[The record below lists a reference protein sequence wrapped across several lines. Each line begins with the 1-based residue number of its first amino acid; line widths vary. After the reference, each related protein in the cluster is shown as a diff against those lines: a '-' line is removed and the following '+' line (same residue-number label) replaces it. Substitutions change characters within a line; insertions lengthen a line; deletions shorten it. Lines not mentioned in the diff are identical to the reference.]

1 VKKLFASLMT
11 VALLGAVFVSP
22 AQAAPKPKMY
32 ANCAAVLKVFPSGV
46 AKTQAAARVAMADG
60 KARPAVNKKT
70 YDLNAKKLD
79 RNGNLVLCEQV
90 AAAPAAPVAVT
101 GIKYTLTGIAIYD
114 ALNQS
119 RADSGQITQAQS
131 NALTR
136 LGTAVTSPRQNTKV
150 KTCPL
155 WGFDVF
161 RTGYLDSAITPQVL
175 VAIGLTENDSAW
187 AKDNL
192 NTAVVS
198 YCAQVS

>member
-1 VKKLFASLMT
+1 MKKVFAFLLT
-11 VALLGAVFVSP
+11 ILLLGAVYVSP
-22 AQAAPKPKMY
+22 AQAAPKPKKY

-46 AKTQAAARVAMADG
+46 AKTQAAARVAVADG

-90 AAAPAAPVAVT
+90 AAAPAAPVAIPGV
-101 GIKYTLTGIAIYD
+101 KYTLTGIAIYD
-114 ALNQS
+114 ALNQGD
-119 RADSGQITQAQS
+119 ADSGRITQAQA

-136 LGTAVTSPRQNTKV
+136 LGNVVVSPAQNSKV
-150 KTCPL
+150 KICPL

-161 RTGYLDSAITPQVL
+161 RNGVLDSAITPQVL

-187 AKDNL
+187 AKEKL
-192 NTAVVS
+192 NSAFVA
-198 YCAQVS
+198 YCL